1 MDYNLICRNDAR
13 SLKEIDMSNA
23 PQLQPVLDR
32 IDADFDNSLERLFSL
47 LRIKSISADPAFAG
61 DCKAAADHLARDIAS
76 LGLATEIRPTAG
88 HPAVVAKPDGNGTG
102 DGRPH
107 VLFYGHYDVQP
118 VDPLNLWHRPPFEPA
133 VTDHADGRKII
144 VARGAEDDKGQLMTF
159 VEACRAWKAVTGSL
173 PVDVTIVI
181 EGEEE
186 IGSKNFVPFLE
197 ANKQD
202 LKADFALVCDTGMW
216 DPNTPAITTS
226 LRGLVYDEVKIKAA
240 NRDLHSGIFGGGAQ
254 NPIRVLTRIL
264 GSLFNEDGH
273 IMIPGFYDG
282 VRDLPPDVLAQWK
295 KLNLSADSFLKPIGL
310 SLPAGEKDRLLIEQV
325 SSRPTC
331 DINGIVGGYTGEGS
345 KTVIPAEAS
354 AKISFRLVEGQ
365 QPDKIRRAF
374 RDYVTSRLPGD
385 CRAEFTDHSS
395 APAIALD
402 WNMKPLAAA
411 KRALTD
417 EWGKEAVLMGSG
429 ASIPIVAD
437 FKRTLGLDTV
447 LVGFGLDDDNI
458 HSPNEKYDL
467 QSFHKG
473 IRSWARILGAL
484 AEAPKG

>member
-1 MDYNLICRNDAR
+1 
-13 SLKEIDMSNA
+13 MSSTS
-23 PQLQPVLDR
+23 QLQPVLDH
-32 IDADFDNSLERLFSL
+32 IDADFDNALQRLFAL
-47 LRIKSISADPAFAG
+47 LRIKSISADSAFVV
-61 DCKAAADHLARDIAS
+61 DCKAAADHLAADIAT
-76 LGLATEIRPTAG
+76 LGFRADVRPTAG
-88 HPAVVAKPDGNGTG
+88 HPAIVAKRGGNGEAG
-102 DGRPH
+102 ARPH

-118 VDPLNLWHRPPFEPA
+118 VDPLELWHRPPFEPV

-159 VEACRAWKAVTGSL
+159 VEACRAWTAVTGSL
-173 PVDVTIVI
+173 PLDVTILI

-197 ANKQD
+197 QNKQD
-202 LKADFALVCDTGMW
+202 LAADFALVCDTGMW

-240 NRDLHSGIFGGGAQ
+240 SRDLHSGIFGGGAQ

-264 GSLFNEDGH
+264 GGLHDDHGH
-273 IMIPGFYDG
+273 ITIPGFYDG
-282 VRDLPPDVLAQWK
+282 VKDLPPDIRAQWA
-295 KLNLSADSFLKPIGL
+295 KLNLTPESFLKPIGL
-310 SLPAGEKDRLLIEQV
+310 SFPAGETDRLLIEQV

-365 QPDKIRRAF
+365 DPGKIRAAF
-374 RDYVTSRLPGD
+374 RKYVTDRLPKD
-385 CRAEFTDHSS
+385 CAATFLDHSS

-402 WNMKPLAAA
+402 WGMKPLAAA

-417 EWGKEAVLMGSG
+417 EWGKEALLVGSG

-437 FKRTLGLDTV
+437 FKRALGLDTV

-467 QSFHKG
+467 KSFHKG
-473 IRSWARILGAL
+473 IRSWARILAAL
-484 AEAPKG
+484 AEAPK